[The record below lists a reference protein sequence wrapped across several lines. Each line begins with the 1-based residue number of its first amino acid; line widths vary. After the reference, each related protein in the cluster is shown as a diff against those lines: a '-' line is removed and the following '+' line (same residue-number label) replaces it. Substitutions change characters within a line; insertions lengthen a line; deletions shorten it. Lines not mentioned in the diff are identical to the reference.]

1 MEALFLQILQ
11 MSMSASWLIIAVIL
25 IRFLLQ
31 KAPKGFRYVLWA
43 LVAVR
48 LLCPVFFESE
58 LSLIPNMGVL
68 SEVGDAVK
76 PVTPINPD
84 NDAEINDTIL
94 NDGAQDDDVRNDVVQ
109 SDNVQNNNATQNGE
123 NQNNIIQNNAIQNNT
138 TQDDIPQNTVTTQTD
153 LISVMTFI
161 WVGGVLALFAY
172 VAVSYVQLRI
182 TIKESIKK
190 EDNLWICDGI
200 QTPFILGLMK
210 PQIYLPSYIEENHIP
225 YILAHENEHI
235 RLKDHWWKILG
246 FALLTVHW
254 FNPFV
259 WVAYILMCRDIE
271 LACDERVIRSM
282 SVEDKKNYSK
292 SLLFCSNPGHFISAC
307 PVAFGEV
314 GVKERIKKIVD
325 YRKSS
330 TWIITIAAI
339 LCLIV
344 AFGFMTNPKQNAK
357 DVAMIALGCGDGRL
371 VWANITDADEI
382 QKIID
387 GVNELS
393 FVPISPNLPT
403 GGWSYV
409 IRMYDADGE
418 VIDRLTVL
426 DDRRVEKEYFVYYSL
441 SGKFDTEY
449 YDELLAKAEFERL
462 ENLQSGLSSLQG
474 MTELQKDTLE
484 WFNTKY
490 FNNDE
495 NRITN
500 AFLTSTYQDAKNIDL
515 NYLFYA
521 GVDGVGGDTVSE
533 EEKQLLAQKDSYAQ
547 ESVYD
552 LDVSKTAKHDMEA
565 VLEKYLGMSLEET
578 NKVNL
583 NKLYYLESYD
593 AYYKIAGD
601 TVTSKY
607 YFTKGWKEDE
617 TGNIILHYFD
627 ALNGNP
633 EDLYML
639 TLKLVNGNYQ
649 FVSNVS
655 MTGNNKVEDSQ
666 GEEENA
672 INLISEDLMQ
682 HIVGEYFKS
691 YTFQCIASHFLTDV
705 YTTPEDINLYE
716 LFYNGSY
723 IVGTNSM
730 VSEEEKQLLLNRFL
744 DEIHGNVVRIKTW
757 EMNEVLQKYM
767 GITLE
772 ETNKYGLDK
781 MYYLEEYDAYYMMHS
796 DTNWFFANFEAGK
809 INEDGTITLQYYRDN
824 YYDGTTP
831 TYWVTLKEVE
841 GKYYIIS
848 NIRVASE

>member
-58 LSLIPNMGVL
+58 LSLLPNMGVL

-94 NDGAQDDDVRNDVVQ
+94 NDGAQDDDVRNDIVQ
-109 SDNVQNNNATQNGE
+109 GDNVQNNNATQNGE

-161 WVGGVLALFAY
+161 WVGGILALFAY

-387 GVNELS
+387 GINELS
-393 FVPISPNLPT
+393 FVPISPNFPT

-409 IRMYDADGE
+409 IRMYDEDGE
-418 VIDRLTVL
+418 VIDQLTIL
-426 DDRRVEKEYFVYYSL
+426 GDRRVEKEYFVYYSL

-462 ENLQSGLSSLQG
+462 ENLQSGLSSLHG
-474 MTELQKDTLE
+474 MTELEKDTLE
-484 WFNTKY
+484 WFNTHF
-490 FNNDE
+490 FNNEE

-500 AFLTSTYQDAKNIDL
+500 AFLTSTYHDAKNIDL
-515 NYLFYA
+515 SCLFY
-521 GVDGVGGDTVSE
+521 DGSDGYGGGTVSE
-533 EEKQLLAQKDSYAQ
+533 EEKQLLAPIDDWSSEVWNLDTRKAPRQ
-547 ESVYD
+547 EMD
-552 LDVSKTAKHDMEA
+552 AILQR
-565 VLEKYLGMSLEET
+565 YLGLSLEET

-583 NKLYYLESYD
+583 SSFYYLEEYD

-601 TVTSKY
+601 TAMTKY
-607 YFTKGWKEDE
+607 YFTNGWKEDA
-617 TGNIILHYFD
+617 TGNIILQYFD
-627 ALNGNP
+627 ALNGSK
-633 EDLYML
+633 EDLYMVKL
-639 TLKLVNGNYQ
+639 QLVNGNYQ
-649 FVSNVS
+649 FLSNVS
-655 MTGNNKVEDSQ
+655 MSGNDKVEDNQS
-666 GEEENA
+666 EEKTPV
-672 INLISEDLMQ
+672 NLISKELMQ
-682 HIVGEYFKS
+682 WFHLEYFDNVAS
-691 YTFQCIASHFLTDV
+691 DSIAKQFLTDV

-716 LFYNGSY
+716 LFYNGAY
-723 IVGTNSM
+723 TVGGDSM
-730 VSEEEKQLLLNRFL
+730 ASEEEKQLLLDRYL
-744 DEIHGNVVRIKTW
+744 DEIYTDVIRVKSW

-767 GITLE
+767 GISLE
-772 ETNKYGLDK
+772 ETKKYGLDK
-781 MYYLEEYDAYYMMHS
+781 MYYLEEYDAYYIMHN
-796 DTNWFFANFEAGK
+796 DTNLFYAVFEAGK
-809 INEDGTITLQYYRDN
+809 INADGTITLQYYKSMD
-824 YYDGTTP
+824 DGNP
-831 TYWVTLKEVE
+831 IYWVTLEEKD
-841 GKYYIIS
+841 GKYYILS
-848 NIRVASE
+848 NIVIESERR

>member
-1 MEALFLQILQ
+1 METLFIQILN

-25 IRFLLQ
+25 IRLLLQ

-48 LLCPVFFESE
+48 LLCPVFYESE

-76 PVTPINPD
+76 PVTPIIPNED
-84 NDAEINDTIL
+84 SSLNDTII
-94 NDGAQDDDVRNDVVQ
+94 NDGVQ
-109 SDNVQNNNATQNGE
+109 SDGSQNNVQNNT
-123 NQNNIIQNNAIQNNT
+123 IQNDVPQNNT
-138 TQDDIPQNTVTTQTD
+138 IQNDTTLDNAPQNDMGLQTGLD
-153 LISVMTFI
+153 A
-161 WVGGVLALFAY
+161 VLACFWVVGMLVLFVY
-172 VAVSYVQLRI
+172 AVISYVKLRYI
-182 TIKESIKK
+182 IKESVKR
-190 EDNLWICDGI
+190 EDNLWICEEI
-200 QTPFILGLMK
+200 QTPFILGMIR
-210 PQIYLPSYIEENHIP
+210 PQIYIPSYIEEKHIP
-225 YILAHENEHI
+225 YIVAHEKEHI
-235 RLKDHWWKILG
+235 RLKDHWWKPVG

-259 WVAYILMCRDIE
+259 WMAYILMCRDIE
-271 LACDERVIRSM
+271 LACDERVIRTM
-282 SVEDKKNYSK
+282 GVEDKKNYSK
-292 SLLFCSNPGHFISAC
+292 SLLFCSIPRNFISAC

-325 YRKSS
+325 YRKPSA
-330 TWIITIAAI
+330 WIITIAAI
-339 LCLIV
+339 LCLIM

-357 DVAMIALGCGDGRL
+357 DVARIELGCGDGKL
-371 VWANITDADEI
+371 VWANITDVDEI
-382 QKIID
+382 QQIID
-387 GVNELS
+387 GINELS
-393 FVPISPNLPT
+393 FIPISPNLPS
-403 GGWSYV
+403 GGWSYA
-409 IRMYDADGE
+409 IRMYDADDNM
-418 VIDRLTVL
+418 IDDMTILG
-426 DDRRVEKEYFVYYSL
+426 DKRVEKEYFVYYSL

-474 MTELQKDTLE
+474 MTELQKDSLE

-495 NRITN
+495 KRITN
-500 AFLTSTYQDAKNIDL
+500 AFLTSTYHDAKNIDL

-521 GVDGVGGDTVSE
+521 GADGYGGGTVTE

-547 ESVYD
+547 ESVYY
-552 LDVSKTAKHDMEA
+552 LDVSKTAKQDMEA

-583 NKLYYLESYD
+583 NKLYYLEAYD
-593 AYYKIAGD
+593 AYYKISGD

-607 YFTKGWKEDE
+607 CFTKGWKEDE
-617 TGNIILHYFD
+617 TGNIILQYFD
-627 ALNGNP
+627 ALNGSP

-639 TLKLVNGNYQ
+639 TLKTVNGNYQ

-655 MTGNNKVEDSQ
+655 MTGNDKVEDSQ
-666 GEEENA
+666 GEEENS

-682 HIVGEYFKS
+682 SLVAEYFKS

-705 YTTPEDINLYE
+705 YTIPEDINLYE
-716 LFYNGSY
+716 LFYCGSY
-723 IVGTNSM
+723 IIGTNSM
-730 VSEEEKQLLLNRFL
+730 ASEEEKQLLLDRYL
-744 DEIHGNVVRIKTW
+744 DEIYTDVFRIKTW

-772 ETNKYGLDK
+772 ETNKIGLDK
-781 MYYLEEYDAYYMMHS
+781 MYYLEEYDAYYMMHA

-809 INEDGTITLQYYRDN
+809 INDDGTITLQYYRDN

-831 TYWVTLKEVE
+831 TYWVTLKEVD

-848 NIRVASE
+848 NIRVESE